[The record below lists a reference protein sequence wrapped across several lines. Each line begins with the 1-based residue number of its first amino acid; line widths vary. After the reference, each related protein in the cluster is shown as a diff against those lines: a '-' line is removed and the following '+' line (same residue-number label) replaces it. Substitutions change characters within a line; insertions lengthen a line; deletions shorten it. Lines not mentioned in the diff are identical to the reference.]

1 LELICSLIIIEVIEV
16 EFKMLKVI
24 LLGSFIIFSFVG
36 GWAQKENSNF
46 SDSSILTDKLFQEL
60 KLDVTTPEDAIQ
72 ILGKPNRDEFDIFS
86 LGGKNGIFQVSIE
99 SIFKA
104 KEKEK
109 SFRKLTYKKLQETDD
124 LTLRFFEGKL
134 VHIIFDYDLGKKEK
148 RIPANSLSEKY
159 KTDFIILQGLTKDSK
174 LSDFEGQKE
183 NSIPK
188 VYGILYTL
196 LGVQKD
202 AVYFIRVE
210 NNNSKAF
217 GGLLLKNRPR
227 RCFPDL
233 LVKCTLLAEV
243 WKKSKCRHSRQSV
256 KN

>member
-1 LELICSLIIIEVIEV
+1 
-16 EFKMLKVI
+16 MLKVI
-24 LLGSFIIFSFVG
+24 LLGSFIIFSFVIG
-36 GWAQKENSNF
+36 LAQKENSNS
-46 SDSSILTDKLFQEL
+46 SDSSIITDKLFQEL
-60 KLDVTTPEDAIQ
+60 KLDVTTPEDTIQ

-86 LGGKNGIFQVSIE
+86 MGGKNGIFQVSIE
-99 SIFKA
+99 SLFKA

-196 LGVQKD
+196 LSVQKD

-217 GGLLLKNRPR
+217 WRSVTEKPTKEM
-227 RCFPDL
+227 FPGFVSEL
-233 LVKCTLLAEV
+233 HVISRSLE
-243 WKKSKCRHSRQSV
+243 KK
-256 KN
+256 